1 MDAHLTVSCSSVL
14 SLLVLDAP
22 SSRSP
27 PGWLRA
33 ASPPLP
39 QLITVAIYLLSS
51 WKGTGWGQWAL
62 SALAL
67 TFLSTDK
74 NPAPPSWSGCVSG
87 AFVAVRC

>member
-51 WKGTGWGQWAL
+51 WKGDQMGAVGTL
-62 SALAL
+62 C
-67 TFLSTDK
+67 
-74 NPAPPSWSGCVSG
+74 SGPHIPVY
-87 AFVAVRC
+87 R